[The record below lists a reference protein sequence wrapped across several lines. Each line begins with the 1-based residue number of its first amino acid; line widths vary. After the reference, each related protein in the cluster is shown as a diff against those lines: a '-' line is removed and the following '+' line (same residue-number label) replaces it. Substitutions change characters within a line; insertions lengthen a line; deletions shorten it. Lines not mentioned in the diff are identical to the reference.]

1 MPLILKRASIS
12 RPSGQWSDSDFDVLA
27 DSKAIGR
34 IYEDAHLSTPPE
46 LRWFWSATAIL
57 AGSPFRLHRTLP
69 PIPSRPTSVR
79 P

>member
-46 LRWFWSATAIL
+46 LRWFVRLLDPTRDMSGRFCYD
-57 AGSPFRLHRTLP
+57 AGP
-69 PIPSRPTSVR
+69 
-79 P
+79 